1 MNRDEILAKSR
12 AEGSDEGAC
21 DAENRGRKMG
31 ITAFC
36 LMEVAIAAFNVLT
49 EQPNHVPL
57 ALFGHFVRQKPIP
70 NIASQGRNPFW

>member
-12 AEGSDEGAC
+12 AEGIDEGAC

-49 EQPNHVPL
+49 EQSNHVRSHC
-57 ALFGHFVRQKPIP
+57 FGHFVRQKPIP